1 MLRCI
6 KINTVTSTADNF
18 LLETTITNA
27 TIFNGQKVRFC
38 IHADIP
44 ATTTVA
50 PVSIVINGENIPLL
64 DAIGNTLQNDQI
76 KNCFCYCAV
85 FGTEPLHLKLNT
97 LTCKSQA
104 TATSVVPAATGTEEE
119 GA

>member
-50 PVSIVINGENIPLL
+50 PVSIVINGEKQKIIHTQNKRIFLL
-64 DAIGNTLQNDQI
+64 D
-76 KNCFCYCAV
+76 
-85 FGTEPLHLKLNT
+85 
-97 LTCKSQA
+97 
-104 TATSVVPAATGTEEE
+104 
-119 GA
+119 